1 MRPRSLVC
9 GTDEAG
15 RGPLAG
21 GVYAAAV
28 MLDPARPIAG
38 LADSKKLTPQRRIE
52 LALLIRERSLAWS
65 VATASVKEIDSINIL
80 RASLLA
86 MQRAVER
93 LTVTPEEL
101 LVDGLY
107 CPRVNMPAR
116 AIVKGDATVPEIS
129 AASILAKV
137 ARDEEM
143 LMLAARYPQY
153 GFERNKGYPTPD
165 HLSALQR
172 FGATDVHRRSFAPVA
187 AVLEFALRG

>member
-38 LADSKKLTPQRRIE
+38 LADSKKLTPQRRTE

-93 LTVTPEEL
+93 LTVIPEEL

>member
-9 GTDEAG
+9 GTAEAG